1 MSIEEFR
8 EEHAVDIAVAGK
20 YTLAK
25 WLDPQGK
32 PRTFACR
39 TSRISPLRML
49 IDAPVV
55 AKVDTRLTPY
65 FRDFGHLEG
74 VISDTLG
81 GSFLLELEMTAS
93 QREKF
98 ASKLVWLERKLKYPG
113 IPDGRADARIV
124 PANPHSTLIL
134 ADGTTRQC
142 FVIDMSTS
150 GVAVSADVQP
160 EYGTPLAVG
169 TCVGRVARIFDE
181 GFAIKFVEPQKRED
195 LDRFITRAAPRA

>member
-1 MSIEEFR
+1 VSIEEFR
-8 EEHAVDIAVAGK
+8 EERAVDIAVAGK
-20 YTLAK
+20 YTLTK

-39 TSRISPLRML
+39 TSRVSPLRML
-49 IDAPVV
+49 VDAPVV
-55 AKVDTRLTPY
+55 GKVDMRLSPY

-81 GSFLLELEMTAS
+81 GSFLLELEMNKA

-98 ASKLVWLERKLKYPG
+98 ASKLVWLERKLKYPD

-142 FVIDMSTS
+142 FVIDMSTT

-169 TCVGRVARIFDE
+169 TCVGRVVRIFDE
-181 GFAIKFVEPQKRED
+181 GFAVKFVEPQKREN
-195 LDRFITRAAPRA
+195 LDRFITRPAPRG